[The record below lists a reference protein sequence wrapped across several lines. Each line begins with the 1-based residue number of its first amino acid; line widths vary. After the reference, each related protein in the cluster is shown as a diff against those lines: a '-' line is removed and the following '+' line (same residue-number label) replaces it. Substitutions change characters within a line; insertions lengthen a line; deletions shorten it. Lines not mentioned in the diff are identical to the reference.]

1 MLVNICCS
9 ASSGSTMLSHILN
22 RHSEILC
29 GEELRMFSKNIFY
42 ENFDHIKRYS
52 YLISKYGISSRPYY
66 EDRSILMNLEYYG
79 LEKKLVWRLLRN
91 SDSFSDFVKT
101 LEKILLEK
109 NNKNIWAEKT
119 PVNIKTIRYF
129 LDFFPDSK
137 VVHIVRN
144 PRDVILSLMRK
155 GLSKEESADV
165 WLSSVASIQP
175 YRGDDNLHEIRYED
189 LILNPHQELES
200 LCRFI
205 GIVFTDD
212 MINPISKAENRRDS
226 YFDTWSSNPNST
238 ISKNSLYKYK
248 NSSEDFGEIYSMK
261 ITKNF
266 SELQHCEE
274 LYLIDL
280 MKAYNYETDGIEF
293 QQYYNKKK
301 KYLPI
306 REGLSLKTK
315 LKDLIIEKHASISR
329 VEY

>member
-1 MLVNICCS
+1 
-9 ASSGSTMLSHILN
+9 
-22 RHSEILC
+22 
-29 GEELRMFSKNIFY
+29 
-42 ENFDHIKRYS
+42 
-52 YLISKYGISSRPYY
+52 
-66 EDRSILMNLEYYG
+66 MNLEYYG